1 MSTKKL
7 LWGLEHEGVV
17 REDVVR
23 EDGGT
28 NCRHYRCDLHLRLRE
43 GYGVTNRE
51 CAGEVFA
58 GVRVDDAVSTA
69 ADSTRGGHVSVAAV
83 PESPQPAST
92 TLAGATRAT
101 TTPSRT
107 PPIML

>member
-28 NCRHYRCDLHLRLRE
+28 NCRHY
-43 GYGVTNRE
+43 
-51 CAGEVFA
+51 
-58 GVRVDDAVSTA
+58 
-69 ADSTRGGHVSVAAV
+69 
-83 PESPQPAST
+83 SP
-92 TLAGATRAT
+92 
-101 TTPSRT
+101 
-107 PPIML
+107 